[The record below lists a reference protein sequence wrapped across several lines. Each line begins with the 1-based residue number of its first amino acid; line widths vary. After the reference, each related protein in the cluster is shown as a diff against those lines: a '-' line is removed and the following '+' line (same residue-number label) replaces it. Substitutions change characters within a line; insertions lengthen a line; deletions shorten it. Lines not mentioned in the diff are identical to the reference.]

1 MATTFISKLGS
12 ATPIGTIVL
21 WYGTKASIPAG
32 WSYYSAAAGYW
43 VKGAASAN
51 ITPQNTQD
59 HDHPYS
65 AQTGLAGGHAG
76 HGFTLSVG
84 AATDGDTSGY
94 TTAGTENN
102 YWAQRLHSNHT
113 IINKTEGADPNHSHP
128 LLTTGKANVKPASIG
143 LFYIKKVS

>member
-21 WYGTKASIPAG
+21 WYGNKASIPTG

-43 VKGAASAN
+43 VKGAATAN
-51 ITPQNTQD
+51 TTPQNTED
-59 HDHPYS
+59 HDHIYD

-113 IINKTEGADPNHSHP
+113 IINKTESADPDHAHS
-128 LLTTGKANVKPASIG
+128 LLTTGKANNKPVSIG